1 MEAVDIVEALNQY
14 HEGQGIGGQFVL
26 QKSVEPNETVK
37 AYKKFEFIV
46 WFVKDKI
53 KTRVVT
59 VGFTGRVVSD
69 REAEL
74 ADKHLCISL
83 SKALF
88 KFISSNDYAKIV
100 YGV

>member
-1 MEAVDIVEALNQY
+1 MEAADIVEALNQY
-14 HEGQGIGGQFVL
+14 HEEQGIGGQFVL
-26 QKSVEPNETVK
+26 HKTIEPNETVK
-37 AYKKFEFIV
+37 AYKRFEFIV
-46 WFVKDKI
+46 WFIKDKNKI
-53 KTRVVT
+53 RTVT
-59 VGFTGRVVSD
+59 VSFTGRVVSD

>member
-14 HEGQGIGGQFVL
+14 HEEQGIGGQFVL

-53 KTRVVT
+53 KTRAVT
-59 VGFTGRVVSD
+59 VRFTGRVVSD
-69 REAEL
+69 KDIESANRT
-74 ADKHLCISL
+74 LCISL
-83 SKALF
+83 TKMLF
-88 KFISSNDYAKIV
+88 KFVSSNDYAKIV